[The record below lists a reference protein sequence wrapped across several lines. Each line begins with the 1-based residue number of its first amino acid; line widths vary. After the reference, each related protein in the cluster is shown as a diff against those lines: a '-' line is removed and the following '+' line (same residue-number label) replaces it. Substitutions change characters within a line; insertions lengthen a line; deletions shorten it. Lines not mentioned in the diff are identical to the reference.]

1 MAKAA
6 LEAKSTHPPAGGGGR
21 AEALIAK
28 RTQEIFDRLPPLLG
42 FSFDEALSGVDVELQ
57 RWPGHAW
64 SDEVYDDVEALIID
78 FASELAAE
86 HAYGG
91 ELLRGRTFARNLH

>member
-1 MAKAA
+1 MPKAA
-6 LEAKSTHPPAGGGGR
+6 LEAKSTRPQGLGSER
-21 AEALIAK
+21 AEALVAK
-28 RTQEIFDRLPPLLG
+28 RAQELFDRLPPLLG

-64 SDEVYDDVEALIID
+64 SDEVYDEVEAFIID

-86 HAYGG
+86 HPHGG
-91 ELLRGRTFARNLH
+91 GLLRGRTFARHVH